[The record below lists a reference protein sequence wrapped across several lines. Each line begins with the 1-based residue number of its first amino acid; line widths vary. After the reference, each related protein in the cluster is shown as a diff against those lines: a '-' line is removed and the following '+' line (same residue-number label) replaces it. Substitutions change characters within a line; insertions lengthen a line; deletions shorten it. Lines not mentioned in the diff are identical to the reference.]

1 MDHSVLWLLFLAN
14 AIVGLIGYMR
24 HVGLGF
30 NFWFAIAKTG
40 GYILDFDLSLLLLP
54 TLRSAQT
61 IMRQVSALER
71 IFSDPIHFHIQVACF
86 VLFGTCVHVIGH
98 VFHLTAIAK
107 GPVFFPA
114 TTPNQEISGTPWW
127 LLILAPSKRAAPLT
141 GIFILQLMVPM
152 FLTAIEKVRRH
163 TFDFTQLP
171 RTCKD
176 IQAWFILLM
185 VGFFMWPILL
195 YRRFS
200 GNLPTDPDQRKKV
213 GGFRIFWA
221 MHMNWLPVYMLL
233 LVHGPNFWIW
243 FLWPMVMVL
252 CDRLLQKQRRQT
264 NVRLYSVE
272 LLKSYVMKLTFVVPK
287 GFDYQ
292 AGQYLQLCCRQMG
305 AGEWHPFTISSA
317 PEEDYLTVHIRC
329 PDELDWCSALRKRLV
344 EHPVSSISQGAAKA
358 KPGCRVLYNRRVHHG
373 LPKDVEEDL
382 NYDQPHTVE
391 VPRDG
396 GGSMQTFTAPKT
408 ENLKK
413 SNTGLSKIS
422 LSDIAQALPK
432 QAVQLQLDGP
442 HGAPSQSVW
451 RHRSVV
457 LVGAGIGVTPFAS
470 ILRST
475 QLRPKKATKLPS
487 SGAKGASA
495 WRQKLFTDDTSN
507 ASPSTAEEE
516 GWQPCE
522 TIYFYWLCRGQ
533 EEFEWFYGMLSEAIG
548 SNKNR
553 QIEVNLFQTGEIELT
568 KVKALGCGFQQ
579 YFGRPNWGRIFFKMA
594 EEHPKEEIGV
604 FLCGPS
610 AIRRDLQQGAT
621 KAKGP
626 CAKHGSS
633 FTIYAENF

>member
-1 MDHSVLWLLFLAN
+1 MVVAHPFPPD
-14 AIVGLIGYMR
+14 
-24 HVGLGF
+24 
-30 NFWFAIAKTG
+30 
-40 GYILDFDLSLLLLP
+40 
-54 TLRSAQT
+54 
-61 IMRQVSALER
+61 
-71 IFSDPIHFHIQVACF
+71 IQVACC

-98 VFHLTAIAK
+98 VFHLVAIAE
-107 GPVFFPA
+107 GPAFFPA
-114 TTPNQEISGTPWW
+114 ITPNQEISGTPWW

-163 TFDFTQLP
+163 TFDFTKLP

-176 IQAWFILLM
+176 VQAWLILLV
-185 VGFFMWPILL
+185 VGALMWQILL
-195 YRRFS
+195 YRYLS
-200 GNLPTDPDQRKKV
+200 GKLRMKSAELKKV
-213 GGFRIFWA
+213 GGFRIFWT
-221 MHMNWLPVYMLL
+221 MHMNWLAVYMLL

-264 NVRLYSVE
+264 NARLYSVD
-272 LLKSYVMKLTFVVPK
+272 LLKSYVMKLTFVVPR

-292 AGQYLQLCCRQMG
+292 AGQYLQICCKQMG
-305 AGEWHPFTISSA
+305 VGEWHPFTISSA

-329 PDELDWCSALRKRLV
+329 PDELDWCSALRRKLV
-344 EHPVSSISQGAAKA
+344 EEPVASISKGAAKA
-358 KPGCRVLYNRRVHHG
+358 KPGCRVLYSRRVHHG
-373 LPKDVEEDL
+373 LPTDGEEDL
-382 NYDQPHTVE
+382 KYDQPHVVE

-396 GGSMQTFTAPKT
+396 GGSMQTFTTPTT
-408 ENLKK
+408 ENMKK
-413 SNTGLSKIS
+413 ANTDLSKIS
-422 LSDIAQALPK
+422 LSDIVQSLPHG
-432 QAVQLQLDGP
+432 AVQLRLDGP

-451 RHRSVV
+451 KHRSVV

-475 QLRPKKATKLPS
+475 QLQPKKARKLPPS
-487 SGAKGASA
+487 DSQTTGVST
-495 WRQKLFTDDTSN
+495 WRQKLFAEATSNASTSN
-507 ASPSTAEEE
+507 ASPSTAEED

-533 EEFEWFYGMLSEAIG
+533 EEFEWFYDMLAEAIG

-553 QIEVNLFQTGEIELT
+553 QIEVNLFQTGEIELK
-568 KVKALGCGFQQ
+568 KVKALNCGFQQ
-579 YFGRPNWGRIFFKMA
+579 FFGRPNWGRIFCKIA

-621 KAKGP
+621 RAMGTS
-626 CAKHGSS
+626 AKHGSS
-633 FTIYAENF
+633 FVIHAENF

>member
-1 MDHSVLWLLFLAN
+1 M
-14 AIVGLIGYMR
+14 G
-24 HVGLGF
+24 
-30 NFWFAIAKTG
+30 
-40 GYILDFDLSLLLLP
+40 
-54 TLRSAQT
+54 
-61 IMRQVSALER
+61 
-71 IFSDPIHFHIQVACF
+71 
-86 VLFGTCVHVIGH
+86 
-98 VFHLTAIAK
+98 
-107 GPVFFPA
+107 
-114 TTPNQEISGTPWW
+114 
-127 LLILAPSKRAAPLT
+127 
-141 GIFILQLMVPM
+141 
-152 FLTAIEKVRRH
+152 
-163 TFDFTQLP
+163 
-171 RTCKD
+171 
-176 IQAWFILLM
+176 
-185 VGFFMWPILL
+185 ILL

-243 FLWPMVMVL
+243 FLWPMVLVL

-264 NVRLYSVE
+264 NVRLYSVD

-292 AGQYLQLCCRQMG
+292 AGQYLQLCCKQMG

-487 SGAKGASA
+487 SGSQAKGASA
-495 WRQKLFTDDTSN
+495 WRQKLFSDDTSN
-507 ASPSTAEEE
+507 P
-516 GWQPCE
+516 
-522 TIYFYWLCRGQ
+522 L
-533 EEFEWFYGMLSEAIG
+533 
-548 SNKNR
+548 
-553 QIEVNLFQTGEIELT
+553 
-568 KVKALGCGFQQ
+568 
-579 YFGRPNWGRIFFKMA
+579 
-594 EEHPKEEIGV
+594 
-604 FLCGPS
+604 
-610 AIRRDLQQGAT
+610 LQQRKKRVGNHV
-621 KAKGP
+621 KP
-626 CAKHGSS
+626 
-633 FTIYAENF
+633 FTFIGFAVDKRSLSCFMACCRKQLDRIRTGRLRSTFSRQERLS